1 MVNFKVID
9 GDDSFY
15 TKADTFIRLYTD
27 KKYTI
32 ESICSELNL
41 TVNQYNRLRDYC
53 AEFKGL
59 SVKNKIGKFKKCNGS
74 VSLPKYY
81 SRTMFGTFQVRKTV
95 NGKVIAYGVYK
106 TPEIA
111 DAIVERLIECDWDK
125 NELERIRKEVLG

>member
-27 KKYTI
+27 KKYTVK
-32 ESICSELNL
+32 SICNELNL
-41 TVNQYNRLRDYC
+41 TVNQYNLLRDYC

-59 SVKNKIGKFKKCNGS
+59 SVKNKRGKFKKCDGS
-74 VSLPKYY
+74 AKHY
-81 SRTMFGTFQVRKTV
+81 SRTSYGTFLVTKTRNGKRVGFGTYKTV
-95 NGKVIAYGVYK
+95 AIA
-106 TPEIA
+106 E
-111 DAIVERLIECDWDK
+111 AIVRELEKVDWDK